1 MKIAFA
7 INKIYFS
14 SQMEKVSLPLNMV
27 TTTFFTSLRMSKI
40 TKDLTTRSNTVQYLF
55 KSKSIQR
62 KPNANKRKIYKKNTK
77 EEN

>member
-1 MKIAFA
+1 
-7 INKIYFS
+7 
-14 SQMEKVSLPLNMV
+14 MEKVSLPLNMV

-40 TKDLTTRSNTVQYLF
+40 TKDLTTRSDTLQDLF

-62 KPNANKRKIYKKNTK
+62 KSNANKRKIYKKNTK